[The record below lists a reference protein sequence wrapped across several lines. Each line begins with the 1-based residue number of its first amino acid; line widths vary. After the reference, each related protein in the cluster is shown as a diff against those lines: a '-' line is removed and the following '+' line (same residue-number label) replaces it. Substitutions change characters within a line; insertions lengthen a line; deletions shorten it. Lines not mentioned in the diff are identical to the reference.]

1 MVDFDGKTKV
11 SIVVPVYNAKP
22 YLRKCLDSVLNQTLK
37 EIEIILIDDESTDGS
52 SEICKSYLTDPRVSY
67 YYKLNEG
74 LASARQDGMERA
86 HGEYIGFVD
95 SDDWIEPNMYERM
108 YNIAEQES
116 ADVVMCGIFID
127 ENGKNPEYLEHGVYD
142 RERIEKEI
150 LPRSLAGL
158 TPKGANSVIRWCNWS
173 RLYSMK
179 LIKEHNIAFDR
190 RFRRSQDLQ
199 LTFETALVAQKYVSL
214 CNEYLYHNRTD
225 ENGTSLSRGY
235 TKNFWQLYKPLIERL
250 YTDVATYKKQD
261 LTYNMHLCTFFFA
274 EAVVRNEY
282 KQSPLN
288 KKEKIA
294 KLDELAKAP
303 EIKNA
308 LKYIPGEKLNSEL
321 RAVYNALL
329 CGTGKA
335 LYKSLKKYE
344 FNRDIKMP
352 IIRVV
357 LNNKIV
363 DPVYRKIRHKG

>member
-11 SIVVPVYNAKP
+11 SIVVPVYNAKQ
-22 YLRKCLDSVLNQTLK
+22 YLKKCLDSVVNQTLK

-52 SEICKSYLTDPRVSY
+52 SEICKSYLTDSRVSY
-67 YYKLNEG
+67 YFKKNEG
-74 LASARQDGMERA
+74 LAAARQDGMERA
-86 HGEYIGFVD
+86 RGEFIGFVD

-108 YNIAEQES
+108 YSVAKKEN

-127 ENGKNPEYLEHGVYD
+127 EDGKNPEYLEHGVYD

-158 TPKGANSVIRWCNWS
+158 TPKGANSVIRWSNCC
-173 RLYSMK
+173 RIYSMN
-179 LIKEHNIAFDR
+179 LIKQNQIAFDR

-199 LTFETALVAQKYVSL
+199 LTFETALVANKYVSI
-214 CNEYLYHNRTD
+214 CNEYYYHNRTND
-225 ENGTSLSRGY
+225 NVNSLSRGY
-235 TKNFWQLYKPLIERL
+235 TRNYWQLNKPLIERL
-250 YTDVATYKKQD
+250 YADVAAYKKQD

-282 KQSPLN
+282 KQSPLK
-288 KKEKIA
+288 KKEKID

-308 LKYIPGEKLNSEL
+308 LQYVPGDKLNPEF
-321 RAVYNALL
+321 RAVYIALK
-329 CGTGKA
+329 CDSGKA
-335 LYKSLKKYE
+335 LYKSLKKHE

-352 IIRVV
+352 IIRAV

-363 DPVYRKIRHKG
+363 DPIYRKIRHKG